1 VGHGRGVDGSLH
13 FQIALPVAELI
24 EQPDSLAEKCGD
36 EVDLHLVEKP
46 SVEALLHE
54 ARPTGNRDVF
64 VAGGLPSLGE
74 RGLEA
79 VRDED
84 ERRAAL
90 LRHGFPRVVGGTN
103 TGTRNGGSSP
113 HQPSATGSSSHG
125 PSPPLNMRLPIRTA
139 RRCRAFRAPPRR
151 PRSSPLQTF
160 RGARPARKS
169 EAPLVE
175 PIATIAER
183 LLYCPVRAGDETV

>member
-24 EQPDSLAEKCGD
+24 EQPASLAEKCGD

-46 SVEALLHE
+46 SVEALLRE

-90 LRHGFPRVVGGTN
+90 LRHGFPRVVGENEHRHTE
-103 TGTRNGGSSP
+103 RRIV
-113 HQPSATGSSSHG
+113 
-125 PSPPLNMRLPIRTA
+125 SPPAVRDRIVFPRALPR
-139 RRCRAFRAPPRR
+139 
-151 PRSSPLQTF
+151 
-160 RGARPARKS
+160 
-169 EAPLVE
+169 
-175 PIATIAER
+175 
-183 LLYCPVRAGDETV
+183 